1 MLTGIPCPGC
11 GGTRAVMELLH
22 GHFMGALKI
31 NPLSIL
37 LILFLMAIF
46 IVSWWDYFH
55 KTNHLDMLIHKRW
68 SKSLTLSILFLT
80 VIVWIKNIY
89 LGI

>member
-1 MLTGIPCPGC
+1 
-11 GGTRAVMELLH
+11 
-22 GHFMGALKI
+22 
-31 NPLSIL
+31 
-37 LILFLMAIF
+37 MAIF